1 MGRKNSKKV
10 LDCLN
15 YLKIYQLMDAIVLLL
30 MVYFQLNIMYE
41 NFEKESGFS
50 CGYKSK

>member
-1 MGRKNSKKV
+1 MGQKYPKKI
-10 LDCLN
+10 LN
-15 YLKIYQLMDAIVLLL
+15 YLSYLKIYKLMDAIVLLL

-50 CGYKSK
+50 CEYKSK